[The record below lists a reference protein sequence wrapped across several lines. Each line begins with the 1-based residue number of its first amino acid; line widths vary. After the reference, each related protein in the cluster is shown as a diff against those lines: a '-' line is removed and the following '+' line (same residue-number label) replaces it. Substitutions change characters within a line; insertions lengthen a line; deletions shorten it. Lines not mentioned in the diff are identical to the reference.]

1 MMKQTQCPICKQKIR
16 LEGEEEPK
24 YFPFCSERCQLVDLG
39 VWFSGGYTIE
49 GAGTPTDDLA
59 DDSSEG

>member
-1 MMKQTQCPICKQKIR
+1 MKQTQCPICKQGIR

-39 VWFSGGYTIE
+39 IWFSEGYTIE
-49 GAGTPTDDLA
+49 GMGQPADDGA
-59 DDSSEG
+59 DDSLGG